1 MLISCPKCHSIY
13 EIPDNLIP
21 KTGQNFRCQA
31 CHNIWHALPQDAL
44 GYEEEKDI
52 HPIVEEIEV
61 TEPPYRN
68 YPANKEHFEVPL
80 DGKSSSKNSPSPEVK
95 KDEENKDII
104 IPQPIRKKEL
114 TLSSKSGTFFTI
126 SLDNDIK
133 DDNTPHLISDNQETN
148 IKPST
153 NTLPTKQKTKHYIF
167 AKFMLFVLFIFSL
180 TILLRRDIVVIYPQA
195 EQHYN
200 KIFLSGLNNPEYL
213 DFENVKINELDN
225 NNIEL
230 EITIKNNSRYNT
242 YIPNITINNN
252 KTHSINNKLLKKHE
266 TTIVK
271 IPLVVTNNQTNY
283 ILNFQKK

>member
-44 GYEEEKDI
+44 GYEEEKDT

-133 DDNTPHLISDNQETN
+133 DDNTPHLISDNQEVN
-148 IKPST
+148 IKTST
-153 NTLPTKQKTKHYIF
+153 PTLVTKQKTKRYIF

>member
-80 DGKSSSKNSPSPEVK
+80 DGKSSSKNSPSLEVK

-126 SLDNDIK
+126 SLDNEIK

-153 NTLPTKQKTKHYIF
+153 PTLVTKQKTKRYIF
-167 AKFMLFVLFIFSL
+167 AKFLLFVLFILSL

-230 EITIKNNSRYNT
+230 EVTIKNNSRYNT
-242 YIPNITINNN
+242 YIPNITINN
-252 KTHSINNKLLKKHE
+252 KEEHSTNNKLLKKHE